1 MRRSGRRRTQPPSRC
16 LEAAVTELTPTR
28 SPSPVRRRPWVAVV
42 MSLLLPGLGHLYA
55 GAPRRALAFWMLSLA
70 ASTGAVA
77 IAAVLQSRLVLLWA
91 ALAPVLIFAPIA
103 WSAARTVRAAGVDFL
118 PRGYNRSYV
127 YVAAWLGVAFVV
139 QPLHLRLL
147 KKFLLEAYQMPSTS
161 MEPTILQGDYFFVRP
176 LHRAPK
182 RGEIIVYR
190 RRSASWIKRVVGL
203 PNDTVE
209 MHGGAMRVNAEPLG
223 ESYTQ
228 RVDAGHDVYDP
239 EFNWQKDYLVGGP
252 ALARGYHP
260 TRDNWGPLVV
270 PPGNYFVLG
279 ANRHLLLARPSDRS
293 DTVES
298 SRYSCQ
304 PFRVTP
310 TCLTQVPRRLRPWK
324 GYST

>member
-1 MRRSGRRRTQPPSRC
+1 M
-16 LEAAVTELTPTR
+16 TELMPTL
-28 SPSPVRRRPWVAVV
+28 SQSPVRRRPWVAVV
-42 MSLLLPGLGHLYA
+42 MSLLLPGLGHVYA
-55 GAPRRALAFWMLSLA
+55 GAPRRALAFWMLGLA

-77 IAAVLQSRLVLLWA
+77 IAAVLQSRLVLLWVV
-91 ALAPVLIFAPIA
+91 LAPVLIFAAIA
-103 WSAARTVRAAGVDFL
+103 WSAARSARAAGLEFV
-118 PRGYNRSYV
+118 PRGYNRWYV
-127 YVAAWLGVAFVV
+127 YVSAWLAVAFLV

-147 KKFLLEAYQMPSTS
+147 RKFLLEAYQMPSAS

-190 RRSASWIKRVVGL
+190 RRPASWIKRVVGL

-209 MHGGAMRVNAEPLG
+209 MRGGAMRVNADPLG

-239 EFNWQKDYLVGGP
+239 EFNWQKDYLVGGA

-279 ANRHLLLARPSDRS
+279 DNRDNSAD
-293 DTVES
+293 
-298 SRYSCQ
+298 SRYTGFVPADSVIRQ
-304 PFRVTP
+304 PTVIYFSRDRQTGQIRWSRVGTVINR
-310 TCLTQVPRRLRPWK
+310 TE
-324 GYST
+324 